1 MFAATLAVGIGAV
14 AAISAAP
21 FYVSRLPLRHAP
33 ALGATLVL
41 AAVGLSCLAASG
53 DAPLRGGLAL
63 CAFPALVAGTLL
75 LLAGSGGDDRDGGEG
90 DGGGR
95 DDNGDP
101 PWWPEFDAAFRS
113 YSRRPRLPVA
123 GR

>member
-1 MFAATLAVGIGAV
+1 MFVATLAVGIGAV
-14 AAISAAP
+14 GAISAAP
-21 FYVSRLPLRHAP
+21 LYVNRLPLRPAP

-75 LLAGSGGDDRDGGEG
+75 LLARNGGDDRDAG
-90 DGGGR
+90 DGGDR

-113 YSRRPRLPVA
+113 YSRRSRLPVA
-123 GR
+123 PR

>member
-1 MFAATLAVGIGAV
+1 MFVATLVVGIGAV

-21 FYVSRLPLRHAP
+21 FYVSRLPLRRAP
-33 ALGATLVL
+33 TLGTTLVL

-53 DAPLRGGLAL
+53 EAPLRAGLAL
-63 CAFPALVAGTLL
+63 CAFPALVVGTLL
-75 LLAGSGGDDRDGGEG
+75 LLARGGGDDR
-90 DGGGR
+90 GGGSSDR

-113 YSRRPRLPVA
+113 YSRRSRLPVA
-123 GR
+123 PR

>member
-1 MFAATLAVGIGAV
+1 MFVATLVVGIGAV

-21 FYVSRLPLRHAP
+21 FYVSRLPLRRAP

-53 DAPLRGGLAL
+53 DTPLRAGLAL

-75 LLAGSGGDDRDGGEG
+75 LLAGNGGDDRDGGNGG
-90 DGGGR
+90 DR

-113 YSRRPRLPVA
+113 YSRRSRLPVA
-123 GR
+123 PR

>member
-1 MFAATLAVGIGAV
+1 MFVATLVVGIGAV

-33 ALGATLVL
+33 GLGTTLVL

-63 CAFPALVAGTLL
+63 CAFPTLVAGTLL
-75 LLAGSGGDDRDGGEG
+75 LLARNGGDDRDGG
-90 DGGGR
+90 DGGDR

-113 YSRRPRLPVA
+113 YSRRPRLPVSPH
-123 GR
+123 